1 MEDKE
6 LVENILSGNFS
17 LYKEI
22 MKRYWGMVFANLY
35 RYVRREDAAEEFT
48 QQAFIRAYARLDTW
62 QGATLGSWITSI
74 AIYLAVNEMNKER
87 RQKTQPIESIPI
99 ADKND
104 YSEEREQLLQA
115 VEARIEELPSGDKAI
130 IKLHYYEGRKAE
142 EIARQL
148 GMTTGN
154 VLVKLHRIREK
165 IKKGIEN
172 ERTER

>member
-1 MEDKE
+1 
-6 LVENILSGNFS
+6 
-17 LYKEI
+17 
-22 MKRYWGMVFANLY
+22 
-35 RYVRREDAAEEFT
+35 
-48 QQAFIRAYARLDTW
+48 
-62 QGATLGSWITSI
+62 
-74 AIYLAVNEMNKER
+74 MNKER

>member
-1 MEDKE
+1 
-6 LVENILSGNFS
+6 
-17 LYKEI
+17 
-22 MKRYWGMVFANLY
+22 
-35 RYVRREDAAEEFT
+35 
-48 QQAFIRAYARLDTW
+48 
-62 QGATLGSWITSI
+62 
-74 AIYLAVNEMNKER
+74 MNKER

-115 VEARIEELPSGDKAI
+115 VEARIEELPPGDKTI